1 MFNDSKK
8 LMFKKSTYLISIII
22 IFSMVLTKP
31 KNLLG
36 DGIILKQEPYSIEE
50 IESLQEL
57 YDNGNIKALET
68 LINIYKDKN
77 QIYDIRFA
85 ALKVLSNY
93 NSPLIQEALEQS
105 ITNNSFLD
113 LELLYKSLDLLV
125 DYNNIEST
133 DALIQG
139 LANSE
144 TKIMDIREKIIAII
158 GENGTQDK
166 ILTLIDLYEVSN
178 SNHSRMNELLS
189 ITLGNMDDDRAIPI
203 LMEIANNKSINIRI
217 RNKAVEILAKK
228 NAPELVDYFVEL
240 LGDPETN
247 EEMTNFVSN
256 AMGDIHN
263 DRMIM
268 VLLESYQTGK
278 NRYFA
283 NLHSIM
289 GALKDYNNPQI
300 KPAFIEIATTDLFPR
315 LLRAKAIE
323 NLSNFNDPSVLE
335 YIIPILNNPSN
346 YGYYFDILNLAK
358 KLNATENY
366 INMIRQVGLNAMNE
380 NNIKNN

>member
-1 MFNDSKK
+1 
-8 LMFKKSTYLISIII
+8 
-22 IFSMVLTKP
+22 MVLTKP

-36 DGIILKQEPYSIEE
+36 DGMILKQEPYSIEE

-68 LINIYKDKN
+68 LIKVYKDKN

-315 LLRAKAIE
+315 LLRTKAIE

-366 INMIRQVGLNAMNE
+366 INMIRKAGLNAMNE
-380 NNIKNN
+380 NNIKKN

>member
-1 MFNDSKK
+1 MKK
-8 LMFKKSTYLISIII
+8 
-22 IFSMVLTKP
+22 
-31 KNLLG
+31 
-36 DGIILKQEPYSIEE
+36 IET
-50 IESLQEL
+50 LQEL

-68 LINIYKDKN
+68 LIKIYKDKN

-85 ALKVLSNY
+85 ALEVLSNY
-93 NSPLIQEALEQS
+93 NNPLVQEALEQS

-125 DYNNIEST
+125 AYDDIEST
-133 DALIQG
+133 KALIQG

-158 GENGTQDK
+158 GENGTQDE
-166 ILTLIDLYEVSN
+166 ILTLIDLYEVSS

-289 GALKDYNNPQI
+289 GALKNYNNPQI

-335 YIIPILNNPSN
+335 HIIPILNNPSN
-346 YGYYFDILNLAK
+346 YGYYFDILSLAK
-358 KLNATENY
+358 ELNVTENY
-366 INMIRQVGLNAMNE
+366 INMIRQAGLNAMNE
-380 NNIKNN
+380 NNIKKK

>member
-68 LINIYKDKN
+68 LIKVYKDKN

-166 ILTLIDLYEVSN
+166 ILTLIDLYEVSS

-217 RNKAVEILAKK
+217 RNKA
-228 NAPELVDYFVEL
+228 
-240 LGDPETN
+240 
-247 EEMTNFVSN
+247 
-256 AMGDIHN
+256 
-263 DRMIM
+263 
-268 VLLESYQTGK
+268 
-278 NRYFA
+278 
-283 NLHSIM
+283 
-289 GALKDYNNPQI
+289 
-300 KPAFIEIATTDLFPR
+300 
-315 LLRAKAIE
+315 
-323 NLSNFNDPSVLE
+323 
-335 YIIPILNNPSN
+335 
-346 YGYYFDILNLAK
+346 
-358 KLNATENY
+358 
-366 INMIRQVGLNAMNE
+366 
-380 NNIKNN
+380 